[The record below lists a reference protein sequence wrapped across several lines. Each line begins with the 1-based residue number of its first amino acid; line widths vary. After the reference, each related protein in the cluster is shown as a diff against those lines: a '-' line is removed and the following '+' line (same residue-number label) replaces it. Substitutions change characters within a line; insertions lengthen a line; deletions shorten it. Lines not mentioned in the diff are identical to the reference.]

1 MNGTD
6 GKIGEEEGEED
17 VLPRAENGST
27 AGEVE
32 GDFG

>member
-1 MNGTD
+1 MDGTD

-17 VLPRAENGST
+17 VLARAEDGST

>member
-1 MNGTD
+1 MDGTD
-6 GKIGEEEGEED
+6 GKIGKEEGEKD
-17 VLPRAENGST
+17 VLARAEDCSM